1 MSLDVRQ
8 AITAAREHFLQ
19 LLPEIVKSG
28 EVKEGETRLEEIER
42 DGDNWAVTLSVPY
55 RETSSNM
62 YTKYLGGISSAGFDR
77 IAKIVI
83 VDGRNGKFVALKQRA
98 V

>member
-42 DGDNWAVTLSVPY
+42 DGDNWAVTLRVFLTAKLPATCTLS
-55 RETSSNM
+55 TSEASH
-62 YTKYLGGISSAGFDR
+62 R
-77 IAKIVI
+77 P
-83 VDGRNGKFVALKQRA
+83 ALFNR
-98 V
+98 